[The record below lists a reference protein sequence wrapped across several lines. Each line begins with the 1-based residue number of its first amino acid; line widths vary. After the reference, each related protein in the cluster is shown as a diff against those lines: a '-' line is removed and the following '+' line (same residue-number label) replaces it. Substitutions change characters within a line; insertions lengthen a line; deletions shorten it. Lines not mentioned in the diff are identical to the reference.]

1 MIIIRR
7 LFRFSTCALAALA
20 VFALSS
26 PLVARAEG
34 TARIQQTNGTVNVYS
49 GVKIQI
55 VHNTLAMTTAD
66 GSGTLMIYRAAC
78 AYQGDVLVCLPTG
91 ATLVQGGSVNP
102 IKIVQG
108 TVYANL
114 TDEMQQLS
122 LSTMRIPAHSIMMA
136 ITTGKGTYVT
146 LSGTIDKVKK

>member
-1 MIIIRR
+1 MKVR
-7 LFRFSTCALAALA
+7 LFRFLTATLAAFA
-20 VFALSS
+20 VFTISVTLA
-26 PLVARAEG
+26 ARADG
-34 TARIQQTNGTVNVYS
+34 TARIQQTNGTVNVYP

-55 VHNTLAMTTAD
+55 IHNTLAMTTAD

-102 IKIVQG
+102 IRIRQG

-114 TDEMQQLS
+114 TNEAQQLS
-122 LSTMRIPAHSIMMA
+122 LSTMHIPARSIVMA
-136 ITTGKGTYVT
+136 LTTQKGTYVT

>member
-1 MIIIRR
+1 MKVR
-7 LFRFSTCALAALA
+7 LFRFSTATLAAFAAFAISLTLA
-20 VFALSS
+20 G
-26 PLVARAEG
+26 RAAG
-34 TARIQQTNGTVNVYS
+34 TARIQQTNGTVNVYQ

-66 GSGTLMIYRAAC
+66 GKGTLMIYRAAC

-91 ATLVQGGSVNP
+91 ATLIQGGSVNP
-102 IKIVQG
+102 IHITQG

-114 TDEMQQLS
+114 TGETQQLA
-122 LSTMRIPAHSIMMA
+122 LSTMHIPARSIMMA
-136 ITTGKGTYVT
+136 ITTQKGTYVT

>member
-1 MIIIRR
+1 MMVRR
-7 LFRFSTCALAALA
+7 LFRISVSALAAAA
-20 VFALSS
+20 VVVSSS
-26 PLVARAEG
+26 PPIARAAG
-34 TARIQQTNGTVNVYS
+34 TARIQQTDGTVNVYS

-66 GSGTLMIYRAAC
+66 GKGTLMIYRAAC

-91 ATLVQGGSVNP
+91 ATLVQSGAVNP
-102 IKIVQG
+102 IHITQG

-114 TDEMQQLS
+114 TGQMQQLS
-122 LSTMRIPAHSIMMA
+122 LSTMQLPAHSIMMA
-136 ITTGKGTYVT
+136 ITTRKGTYVT